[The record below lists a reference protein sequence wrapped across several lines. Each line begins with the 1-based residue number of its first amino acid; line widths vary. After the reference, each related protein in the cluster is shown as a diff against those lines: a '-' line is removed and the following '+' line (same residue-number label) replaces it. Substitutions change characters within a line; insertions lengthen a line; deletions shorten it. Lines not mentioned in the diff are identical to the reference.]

1 FLKPLSEIKTLNF
14 IFCNNQTV
22 IILLRYFLFIFSF
35 ILFSKCSSCQ
45 QSGNYK
51 RDSVD
56 LGNVKEMQIRLDSN
70 DRFTGVNQFPF
81 KSILIEDV
89 RFDTT
94 QVGIYS
100 VLNNIFIP
108 AIKNYK
114 INFKDGL
121 GSSLGI
127 YLNNFFK
134 SNTGDKDIELVCF
147 VKKLS
152 IVKRDTLT
160 DNISLQRTYGKV
172 SFRAEVFLR
181 NGTEFYTAFKIDTA
195 LTESI
200 SIKKKEI
207 VDEMKDYMLMP
218 VLKLL
223 QNEISNTAWDKILKK
238 KSFSKSVVHENY
250 FNSRFNLPVLTQSPK
265 KGIYKTFSEFKNNS
279 PSIIDFEVKK
289 GKLKTVSLIDKKG
302 NYLVT
307 TKMFGFSDGEKY
319 WILKGNFSFPLIRT
333 GNSFEFF
340 LTVVNNLKIL
350 LAIDMENGDVY

>member
-1 FLKPLSEIKTLNF
+1 
-14 IFCNNQTV
+14 
-22 IILLRYFLFIFSF
+22 
-35 ILFSKCSSCQ
+35 
-45 QSGNYK
+45 
-51 RDSVD
+51 
-56 LGNVKEMQIRLDSN
+56 M
-70 DRFTGVNQFPF
+70 
-81 KSILIEDV
+81 
-89 RFDTT
+89 
-94 QVGIYS
+94 
-100 VLNNIFIP
+100 P

-134 SNTGDKDIELVCF
+134 SNAGDKDIELVCF

-160 DNISLQRTYGKV
+160 DNVSLQRTYGKMKV
-172 SFRAEVFLR
+172 LRTEVFLR
-181 NGTEFYTAFKIDTA
+181 NGNEFYAAFKIDTT

-207 VDEMKDYMLMP
+207 IDEMKDYMLMP
-218 VLKLL
+218 ALKIL
-223 QNEISNTAWDKILKK
+223 QNEISNTAWDRKILKK
-238 KSFSKSVVHENY
+238 KPFTKSVVYENY
-250 FNSRFNLPVLTQSPK
+250 FNNRFNLPVLTQSPK

-279 PSIIDFEVKK
+279 PSIMDFEVKK
-289 GKLKTVSLIDKKG
+289 EKFKTVSIIDKQG

-307 TKMFGFSDGEKY
+307 TKMFGFSDGEKC